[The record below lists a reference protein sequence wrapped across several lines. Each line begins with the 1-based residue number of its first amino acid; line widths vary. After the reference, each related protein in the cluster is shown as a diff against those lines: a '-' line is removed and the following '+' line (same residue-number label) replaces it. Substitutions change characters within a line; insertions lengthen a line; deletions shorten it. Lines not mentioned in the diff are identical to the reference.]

1 MSRYID
7 ADALAQQVCVKLC
20 TASNCSNV
28 LKIIHDMPTAD
39 VVPMDLYNKILE
51 VRIKKQENLVEVVR
65 CKDCTHYKDLLLGQ
79 PATAFGCNVHNWF
92 SGEDD
97 YCSFGE
103 RREDAE
109 KTD

>member
-7 ADALAQQVCVKLC
+7 ADAIRYHDMSDGQGMWYVWRDE
-20 TASNCSNV
+20 
-28 LKIIHDMPTAD
+28 IHDMPTAD

-103 RREDAE
+103 RGEDE
-109 KTD
+109 DDDGR